1 MCLSFSLKTAS
12 SWVGLAGCP
21 PTAPATGS
29 TPTNVVEGCAVC
41 DCPLILAV
49 ANAAVVSALAVV
61 STGARKFFLTYRV
74 GFSIRFCGA
83 ESEGD

>member
-1 MCLSFSLKTAS
+1 M
-12 SWVGLAGCP
+12 
-21 PTAPATGS
+21 
-29 TPTNVVEGCAVC
+29 C

>member
-1 MCLSFSLKTAS
+1 M
-12 SWVGLAGCP
+12 
-21 PTAPATGS
+21 
-29 TPTNVVEGCAVC
+29 C

-74 GFSIRFCGA
+74 GFSIRFSGA
-83 ESEGD
+83 ESKGD